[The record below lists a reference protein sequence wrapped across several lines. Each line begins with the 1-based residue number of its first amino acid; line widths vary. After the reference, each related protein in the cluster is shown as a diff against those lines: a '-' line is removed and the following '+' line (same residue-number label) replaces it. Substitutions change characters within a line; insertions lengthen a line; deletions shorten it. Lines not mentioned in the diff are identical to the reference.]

1 MENVVDP
8 AGLELLVVLL
18 VVVDGRLE
26 DVPAALPEDEVL
38 PALLAADVVLAGFV
52 SAGLPPPVADA
63 PADVVPDPDVV
74 PEPDVVPVDPAGRVE
89 L

>member
-1 MENVVDP
+1 M
-8 AGLELLVVLL
+8 LL
-18 VVVDGRLE
+18 VVVVGRLE
-26 DVPAALPEDEVL
+26 DVPAALLEDEVL

-63 PADVVPDPDVV
+63 P
-74 PEPDVVPVDPAGRVE
+74 DVVPVDPEGRVE